1 MQEKFFTFSQYMK
14 NDTNIISA
22 SAEDYIEMIYRLSQ
36 KNGFTRVN
44 ELAIS
49 LNVQPPSV
57 TKMIKKLS
65 SLNLIKY
72 EKYGVI
78 ILEEEGKYIGKL
90 LLKRH
95 NTIEDFLKL
104 LDINDKV
111 LEETEKM
118 EHTISNDVLSGICK
132 LLDFFE
138 LNPPLKDE
146 LLKHIRN
153 DIKE

>member
-22 SAEDYIEMIYRLSQ
+22 SAEDYIEMIYRLSL

-57 TKMIKKLS
+57 TKMVKKLS

-95 NTIEDFLKL
+95 NTIENFLKL

-118 EHTISNDVLSGICK
+118 EHTTSNDVLNGICK

-138 LNPPLKDE
+138 SNPSLKEE
-146 LLKHIRN
+146 LSKHIRS
-153 DIKE
+153 DIEE

>member
-22 SAEDYIEMIYRLSQ
+22 SAEDYIEMIYRLSL

-57 TKMIKKLS
+57 TKMVKKLS

-138 LNPPLKDE
+138 SNPHLKDE
-146 LLKHIRN
+146 LSKHIRS